1 MGAGKDRGWEIPW
14 WRLGLGAA
22 ALAALF
28 TGYLQQLR
36 VHLPRA
42 DGSPSD
48 GAWVVLLSAALAFF
62 TFLALLGLVLVGQAL
77 HQRFRLAAFAA
88 GAPLRDGAYA
98 AMEGHAQ
105 AEGGLLEA
113 PFSGERCLAYE
124 YEVWVR
130 ADRPLRGRHEHVIGE
145 TPGPQ
150 RTHLVGVSG
159 IALAPTVIVGRHGRA
174 RLLGWSPLEQGFPS
188 DWFYPAQD
196 PALARKVRTL
206 LEQRRFEAV
215 SLSRALAFLGRLFG
229 LQASAAPP
237 LQQDWRF
244 DERVLGAKPE
254 NLRVRE
260 RRLPADS
267 YVGACGL
274 WSAARGGV
282 HGRVGV
288 TGLELWAGPLAEKRR
303 QVLRQ
308 PLTTFGFSLLLA
320 LALHG
325 AVALL
330 WRSDAQ
336 LEALARERQAAGFE
350 RAWQER
356 DLPGV
361 VAALKAGAPVERRD
375 HYGNTLLISAAWE
388 RDLTWVEALLAA
400 GASVHPSNSAYGR
413 NYTALAAAVMRGR
426 EDVVSRLVAAG
437 AVDFR
442 VTERDGRPLTGASDP
457 PLAAVAAYY
466 QAIADG
472 DRAAL
477 ERLRLDPLDPSP
489 IDWDLWRRVRPF
501 APGRARGYW
510 SDRAATL
517 TLTAPDAH
525 GRETRWAYQLAC
537 VPAAGGACEWK
548 VEFEWEVRG

>member
-1 MGAGKDRGWEIPW
+1 MSAGRDRGWEIPW

-22 ALAALF
+22 VLAALF
-28 TGYLQQLR
+28 AGYLQQLR

-42 DGSPSD
+42 DGSPND
-48 GAWVVLLSAALAFF
+48 GAGVVLLSAAVAFF
-62 TFLALLGLVLVGQAL
+62 TFLALLGLVLVGQGL

-88 GAPLRDGAYA
+88 GAPLRNGAYA
-98 AMEGHAQ
+98 ALEGHAQ
-105 AEGGLLEA
+105 AEGELLVA

-130 ADRPLRGRHEHVIGE
+130 AERPRRGRHEYVIGE

-150 RTHLVGVSG
+150 RTHVVGVSG
-159 IALAPTVIVGRHGRA
+159 IALAPTTIVGRHGRA
-174 RLLGWSPLEQGFPS
+174 RLLGWSPLDQGFPS
-188 DWFYPAQD
+188 DWLYPGED
-196 PALARKVRTL
+196 PPLARTVQAFL
-206 LEQRRFEAV
+206 GQRAFEPV
-215 SLSRALAFLGRLFG
+215 GLSRALAFIGRLFG
-229 LQASAAPP
+229 LQATAAPP

-244 DERVLGAKPE
+244 DERVLGARPGD
-254 NLRVRE
+254 LRVRE
-260 RRLPADS
+260 RRLPAGS

-274 WSAARGGV
+274 WSAEHGGL

-288 TGLELWAGPLAEKRR
+288 TGLELWAGPLAEKQRH
-303 QVLRQ
+303 VLRQ

-350 RAWQER
+350 PAWQAR

-375 HYGNTLLISAAWE
+375 HYGNTLLMSAAWE
-388 RDLTWVEALLAA
+388 RDLPWVEALLAA
-400 GASVHPSNSAYGR
+400 GASVHPTNSAYGR

-426 EDVVSRLVAAG
+426 EDVVARLVAAG

-442 VTERDGRPLTGASDP
+442 VTERDGRGLTDSSDP
-457 PLAAVAAYY
+457 PLAAVTAYY
-466 QAIADG
+466 QAIVDE

-477 ERLRLDPLDPSP
+477 DRLRLDPLDPSP

-501 APGRARGYW
+501 AAGRARGW
-510 SDRAATL
+510 WNERAATL
-517 TLTAPDAH
+517 TLTAPDSH
-525 GRETRWAYQLAC
+525 GRETRWAYHLVC
-537 VPAAGGACEWK
+537 TPAGGGACEWK
-548 VEFEWEVRG
+548 VEFEWEFRG